1 MNYDLLRMIIVF
13 FVQSYATIN
22 GTLFFSVSKDQVST
36 LVKGPHT

>member
-22 GTLFFSVSKDQVST
+22 GTLFFSVSKAGFPRVLKKS
-36 LVKGPHT
+36 